1 MEMSYDDRPG
11 QIWYDGELMPWKD
24 ANAHVLSHALHY
36 ASCVF
41 EGERAYEGRIFKLT
55 QHTERLFEGAQT
67 MDMVVPYTVAEI
79 DAACKLIVE
88 AQGIKDG
95 YIRPIVW
102 RGSEMM
108 GVSAQT
114 TKIHVAIAAWEWP
127 DYFADRMTGIRMKW
141 AKWRRPD
148 PATIPCKTKAG
159 GLYMICTLSKHE
171 AEKEGFADALMLD
184 YRGYIAEATGANIFM
199 LLEDGKLHTPEPDCF
214 LDGITKRTVMALAE
228 ARGYEIVQ
236 RHIKPEEL
244 AGASE
249 VFLTGTAVEVTP
261 VREIGEYSFT
271 PGAVTKTLME
281 DYDAEVR
288 REVPATLNAA

>member
-1 MEMSYDDRPG
+1 MEKSYDDRPG
-11 QIWYDGELMPWKD
+11 DIWMNGEMVPWK
-24 ANAHVLSHALHY
+24 NAQVHVLSHAMHY
-36 ASCVF
+36 ASAVF
-41 EGERAYEGRIFKLT
+41 EGIRAYDGRIFKLT
-55 QHTERLFEGAQT
+55 EHNERLAAGAAS
-67 MDMVVPYTVAEI
+67 MDMKMPYSVAEM
-79 DAACKLIVE
+79 DAACQQVLKS
-88 AQGIKDG
+88 QGFSDA
-95 YIRPIVW
+95 YLRPIIW

-114 TKIHVAIAAWEWP
+114 TRINAAVAVWEWP
-127 DYFADRMTGIRMKW
+127 AYFADRMSGIRMKW

-148 PATIPCKTKAG
+148 PATIPCQTKAA
-159 GLYMICTLSKHE
+159 GLYMICTLSKHN
-171 AEKEGFADALMLD
+171 AEGEGYADALMLD

-214 LDGITKRTVMALAE
+214 LDGITKRTVMALAR

-236 RHIKPEEL
+236 RHIKPKEL

-261 VREIGEYSFT
+261 VREIGEYIFT
-271 PGAVTKTLME
+271 PGDVTKTLMD